1 MTARPS
7 GRQDTEPY
15 STELQSEDDRLR
27 RFARIWSRAI
37 RPTAAIAV
45 VESEFVE
52 YLMPLARRL
61 RDALRTTPLNT
72 QPAYE
77 VGQALVAAQCDDA
90 GGLPITLGVLDAYL
104 VLYCPPR
111 RPMPAEESRARCARL
126 QHALAAGFAHA
137 LSERA
142 KGEQESVSREALAAR
157 AAAEQALHTSEARF
171 QAIFDG
177 AVIGVGVADLDG
189 QVLLVN
195 DAVARMFGRS
205 GDHLLGENVVDW
217 AHPEDVP
224 TAMDVYRELIAGQRE
239 HFRMEK
245 PYYRGDGSVLWT
257 NLTVTLLRDA
267 TGAPQYQLALMEDIT
282 EQRRL
287 RDRLRYEATH
297 DELTGLPNRTL
308 FFERL
313 DEAIDAPTDT
323 GGVPCSPAS
332 DPTSVE
338 CVAWEREAAELME
351 ADLIPESP
359 SHAAAPDHGPSGAA
373 GPAHAPE
380 PAPSRPHPADH
391 DATAPATNGPPPG
404 VPAPDS
410 VGTGPT
416 TRPGAASAGPE
427 QPWRPASEAGAA
439 PASGAVYGPG
449 ATDHGPVARA
459 DAAHSRTLP
468 EDAAVVREA
477 PGARTEP
484 AEVSTADRES
494 AVGRGAPA
502 AEDTARFGMCYLDL
516 DGFRAVNDSLGHIVG
531 DRLLIAVA
539 ERLQNCLTSP
549 SQLVARPGGDEF
561 FALTLG
567 PTAQRDAVDLAERM
581 LQALAEPIRIK
592 ERDLLVR
599 ASIGVASG
607 KRGET
612 TRAAVMRSVDIAMYR
627 AKAEGGNR
635 YEVADAASDAR
646 VIARHSL
653 TNGLPAALEKGE
665 FFIEYQPLVR
675 LQDGTVRGAEALVRW
690 LHPVHGVL
698 GPDQFI
704 TLAENTGLIVP
715 LGRWVLTEAAR
726 QARAWRDAGHDGEP
740 LRVNVNLSPCQ
751 LRYPDLVADTVAVLD
766 EAGLEPAALCLE
778 VTENDLIGADEAA
791 LRPLRQLADLGV
803 DIALDDFGT
812 GYSNLAY
819 LRRLPVSTLKLDR
832 SFTLG
837 MQRAPADPVDVKI
850 VEGIVS
856 LAHTLDLAV
865 TVEGVE
871 TGSQAEHLRMLGC
884 DTAQGW
890 YYARPGPPERLHHL
904 ALTDVAS
911 G

>member
-1 MTARPS
+1 M
-7 GRQDTEPY
+7 
-15 STELQSEDDRLR
+15 SEEDRLR

-37 RPTAAIAV
+37 RPTTATPLPE
-45 VESEFVE
+45 VEFEECLV
-52 YLMPLARRL
+52 PLVRRL
-61 RDALRTTPLNT
+61 CDALRTVPLDT

-77 VGQALVAAQCDDA
+77 VGQALVAAQCYDA
-90 GGLPITLGVLDAYL
+90 GGLPLTLGVLDAYL
-104 VLYCPPR
+104 VLYCPPD

-142 KGEQESVSREALAAR
+142 KGEQESVSRQALAAR
-157 AAAEQALHTSEARF
+157 AAAEQALHASEARF
-171 QAIFDG
+171 QAVFDG
-177 AVIGVGVADLDG
+177 AVIGVGVADLNG
-189 QVLLVN
+189 HVLLVN
-195 DAVARMFGRS
+195 DAVARMFGRP

-217 AHPEDVP
+217 AHPQDIP
-224 TAMDVYRELIAGQRE
+224 AAMDIYHELITGQRE

-257 NLTVTLLRDA
+257 NLTVTLLRDE
-267 TGAPQYQLALMEDIT
+267 TGAPQYQLALMEDVT

-287 RDRLRYEATH
+287 HDRLRYEATH
-297 DELTGLPNRTL
+297 DELTGLPNRAL
-308 FFERL
+308 FFECL
-313 DEAIDAPTDT
+313 DEAVATLDGGGSSSPGRPGTSGRGAALDGDWLRDGGVPALDGGLARGGEPWDDGVTADRAAPSDGSSVTDLTPAIDSPSRPRDASAAPQEPVVIPEPRPAADGRRAAPHDVGADGLDAHTGPGAGPADPGPARVADPEIGVVPWSGAAYGPDSGGPTTAAPPPTPHSATASGPATDT
-323 GGVPCSPAS
+323 GPG
-332 DPTSVE
+332 TH
-338 CVAWEREAAELME
+338 LG
-351 ADLIPESP
+351 I
-359 SHAAAPDHGPSGAA
+359 GPS
-373 GPAHAPE
+373 
-380 PAPSRPHPADH
+380 
-391 DATAPATNGPPPG
+391 T
-404 VPAPDS
+404 
-410 VGTGPT
+410 
-416 TRPGAASAGPE
+416 
-427 QPWRPASEAGAA
+427 
-439 PASGAVYGPG
+439 
-449 ATDHGPVARA
+449 
-459 DAAHSRTLP
+459 
-468 EDAAVVREA
+468 
-477 PGARTEP
+477 
-484 AEVSTADRES
+484 
-494 AVGRGAPA
+494 GRGPLSADPS
-502 AEDTARFGMCYLDL
+502 DRFGMCYVDL
-516 DGFRAVNDSLGHIVG
+516 DGFRAVNDSLGHVVG
-531 DRLLIAVA
+531 DHLLSAVA
-539 ERLQNCLTSP
+539 ERLQACAVSP
-549 SQLVARPGGDEF
+549 YQIVARPGGDEF
-561 FALTLG
+561 FALTVG
-567 PTAQRDAVDLAERM
+567 PTAQSDVMELAERM
-581 LQALAEPIRIK
+581 LEALAEPVRIK
-592 ERDLLVR
+592 DRDLLVR

-607 KRGET
+607 VRGET
-612 TRAAVMRSVDIAMYR
+612 TRAAVLRSVDIAMYR
-627 AKAEGGNR
+627 AKAAGGNR

-665 FFIEYQPLVR
+665 FFIEYQPLVS
-675 LQDGTVRGAEALVRW
+675 LEDGSVRGAEALVRW

-704 TLAENTGLIVP
+704 ALAENTGLIVP

-726 QARAWRDAGHDGEP
+726 QARAWREAGYDGAP

-766 EAGLEPAALCLE
+766 DAGLDPAALCLE
-778 VTENDLIGADEAA
+778 VTENDLIGADEEA

-837 MQRAPADPVDVKI
+837 MQRDPADPVDVKI

-871 TGSQAEHLRMLGC
+871 TGSQAEHLRLLGC

-890 YYARPGPPERLHHL
+890 YYARPGPPDRLHQL